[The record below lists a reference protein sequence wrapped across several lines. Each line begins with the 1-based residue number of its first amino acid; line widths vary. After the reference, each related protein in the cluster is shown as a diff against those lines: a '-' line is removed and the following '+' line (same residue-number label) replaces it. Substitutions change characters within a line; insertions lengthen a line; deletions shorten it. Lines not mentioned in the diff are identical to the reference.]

1 MNYTHTAVPP
11 QSQQPKANRDL
22 SEIPAELNFLNV
34 AIDQAEHQLAS
45 LADHLESVLRPPQPK
60 DQSEAS
66 GGFAVPIPGFAV
78 PIATPLGANIQSARF
93 QVERITTRLIDI
105 SIRIGL

>member
-11 QSQQPKANRDL
+11 QSQQPKANSDNG
-22 SEIPAELNFLNV
+22 EIPAQLHCLNV
-34 AIDQAEHQLAS
+34 ALDDAEQQLAL
-45 LADHLESVLRPPQPK
+45 LADHMESVLQPSQPK
-60 DQSEAS
+60 GPSEAS
-66 GGFAVPIPGFAV
+66 GGLAV

-105 SIRIGL
+105 RIRIGL

>member
-11 QSQQPKANRDL
+11 QSQQPKANSDNG
-22 SEIPAELNFLNV
+22 EIPAQLHCLNDAL
-34 AIDQAEHQLAS
+34 DDAEQQLAL
-45 LADHLESVLRPPQPK
+45 LADHMESVLRPPQPK
-60 DQSEAS
+60 GQSEAS
-66 GGFAVPIPGFAV
+66 GGLAV

-105 SIRIGL
+105 RSRIGL

>member
-1 MNYTHTAVPP
+1 MSYDHTAVPP
-11 QSQQPKANRDL
+11 QSQQLKANSDNG
-22 SEIPAELNFLNV
+22 EIPAELHFLNT

-60 DQSEAS
+60 
-66 GGFAVPIPGFAV
+66 GPGEDICGSTQ
-78 PIATPLGANIQSARF
+78 PIATPLGASIQSARY

>member
-1 MNYTHTAVPP
+1 MNYAHTPALT
-11 QSQQPKANRDL
+11 QSPQPKANSDL
-22 SEIPAELNFLNV
+22 SEIPAELHFLNV

-60 DQSEAS
+60 
-66 GGFAVPIPGFAV
+66 GPGEDICGSTQ
-78 PIATPLGANIQSARF
+78 PIATPLGASIQSARY

>member
-1 MNYTHTAVPP
+1 MNYTHTSATAK
-11 QSQQPKANRDL
+11 SDQPKANSDL
-22 SEIPAELNFLNV
+22 SEIPAELNFLNA

-60 DQSEAS
+60 GQSEAS
-66 GGFAVPIPGFAV
+66 GGLAV

-93 QVERITTRLIDI
+93 RVERITTRLFDI

>member
-11 QSQQPKANRDL
+11 QSQQPKANSDL

-34 AIDQAEHQLAS
+34 AIDQAEQQLAS

-60 DQSEAS
+60 GQSEAS
-66 GGFAVPIPGFAV
+66 GGLAV

>member
-1 MNYTHTAVPP
+1 MSYAHTPALT
-11 QSQQPKANRDL
+11 QSPQPKANSDL
-22 SEIPAELNFLNV
+22 SEIPAELHFLNV

-60 DQSEAS
+60 GQSEAS
-66 GGFAVPIPGFAV
+66 GGLAV
-78 PIATPLGANIQSARF
+78 PIATPLGANIQSARY

>member
-1 MNYTHTAVPP
+1 MNYTHTSATAK
-11 QSQQPKANRDL
+11 SDQPKANSDL
-22 SEIPAELNFLNV
+22 SEIPAELNFLNF

-60 DQSEAS
+60 
-66 GGFAVPIPGFAV
+66 GPGEGICGSTQ
-78 PIATPLGANIQSARF
+78 PIATPLGASIQSARY

>member
-11 QSQQPKANRDL
+11 QSQQPKANSDNG
-22 SEIPAELNFLNV
+22 EIPAELNFLNV

-45 LADHLESVLRPPQPK
+45 LADHLESVLRPPQPQG
-60 DQSEAS
+60 QSEAS
-66 GGFAVPIPGFAV
+66 GGLAV

-93 QVERITTRLIDI
+93 QVERISTRMIDI
-105 SIRIGL
+105 RSRICL

>member
-11 QSQQPKANRDL
+11 QSQQPKANSDNG
-22 SEIPAELNFLNV
+22 EIPAQLHCLNV
-34 AIDQAEHQLAS
+34 ALDYAEQQLEL
-45 LADHLESVLRPPQPK
+45 LADHMESVLRPPQPK
-60 DQSEAS
+60 GQSEAS
-66 GGFAVPIPGFAV
+66 GGLAV

-105 SIRIGL
+105 RIRIGL

>member
-1 MNYTHTAVPP
+1 MNYAHTSATAK
-11 QSQQPKANRDL
+11 SDQPKANSDL
-22 SEIPAELNFLNV
+22 SEIPAELNFLNF

-60 DQSEAS
+60 GQSEAS
-66 GGFAVPIPGFAV
+66 AGLAVV

-93 QVERITTRLIDI
+93 RVERITTRLFDI

>member
-1 MNYTHTAVPP
+1 MNHAHTPALTQSP
-11 QSQQPKANRDL
+11 QPLANSDL
-22 SEIPAELNFLNV
+22 SEIPAELHFLNT

-45 LADHLESVLRPPQPK
+45 LADHLESVLRPPQK
-60 DQSEAS
+60 GQSEAS
-66 GGFAVPIPGFAV
+66 GGLAV
-78 PIATPLGANIQSARF
+78 PIATPLGASIQSARY

>member
-11 QSQQPKANRDL
+11 QSQQPKANSDNG
-22 SEIPAELNFLNV
+22 EIPAQLHCLNV
-34 AIDQAEHQLAS
+34 ALDDAEQQLAL
-45 LADHLESVLRPPQPK
+45 LADHMESVLRPPQPK

-66 GGFAVPIPGFAV
+66 GGLTV

-105 SIRIGL
+105 RIRIGL

>member
-1 MNYTHTAVPP
+1 MNYAHTSATAK
-11 QSQQPKANRDL
+11 SDQPKANSDL

-45 LADHLESVLRPPQPK
+45 LADHLESVLRPPQPQG
-60 DQSEAS
+60 QSEPS
-66 GGFAVPIPGFAV
+66 GGLAV

>member
-11 QSQQPKANRDL
+11 QSQQPKADSDNG
-22 SEIPAELNFLNV
+22 EIHAQLHCLNV
-34 AIDQAEHQLAS
+34 ALDDAEQQLEL
-45 LADHLESVLRPPQPK
+45 LADHMESVLRPPQPK
-60 DQSEAS
+60 GQSEAS
-66 GGFAVPIPGFAV
+66 GGLAV

-105 SIRIGL
+105 RIRIGL

>member
-1 MNYTHTAVPP
+1 MNYAHPP
-11 QSQQPKANRDL
+11 ALTQSPQPKANSDL
-22 SEIPAELNFLNV
+22 SEIPAELNFLHV

-45 LADHLESVLRPPQPK
+45 LADHMESVLRPPQPQG
-60 DQSEAS
+60 QSEAS
-66 GGFAVPIPGFAV
+66 GGLAV